1 MYIGM
6 TFHWE
11 YETFRLFHDS
21 YYSSKNLVTN
31 LRIRDMKVYFRIGG
45 TLERNDKDICEIPSS
60 SAETLQGAISDIYF
74 FEEQLSTS
82 LMKDAF
88 TQFSIL
94 IVEPKNY
101 KLHPAHFQSSING
114 VTVVPTIY
122 SNDKYTQGR

>member
-45 TLERNDKDICEIPSS
+45 TLERSDKDICEIPSS

-88 TQFSIL
+88 TQFSFL

-101 KLHPAHFQSSING
+101 KLHPDHFRSSING

>member
-1 MYIGM
+1 
-6 TFHWE
+6 
-11 YETFRLFHDS
+11 
-21 YYSSKNLVTN
+21 
-31 LRIRDMKVYFRIGG
+31 MKVYFRIGG

-88 TQFSIL
+88 TQFSFL

-101 KLHPAHFQSSING
+101 KLHPDHFRSSING